1 MQMKSDETH
10 FVMDSL
16 KRTQGSGSKN
26 AVDVFLSRV
35 HRLLDTWSFTRTR
48 GVQEQEKT
56 VRESQTH
63 CEKRRSWNF
72 ASVVYTLQ
80 SGMGEV

>member
-1 MQMKSDETH
+1 MKSDNEAR

-16 KRTQGSGSKN
+16 KRAQSSGSKN
-26 AVDVFLSRV
+26 TVDVFLSSV
-35 HRLLDTWSFTRTR
+35 HLLSDTWSFTRTR
-48 GVQEQEKT
+48 GVQEQEET
-56 VRESQTH
+56 VRESQTQCWNH
-63 CEKRRSWNF
+63 RSSNF